1 MADVWNAVVN
11 FFVASV
17 LMGTTLMYGT
27 LGEIITEKSGNINLG
42 VEGLVY
48 MGGAAGIIAPFIY
61 EQAMGGQ
68 RGSRGGNA
76 DRSGSWVSSGRF
88 WQSDFLV
95 SDHHIACQSKCNW
108 PGAEHFWSRIRQV
121 LWRVFQSKS
130 GRGVW

>member
-48 MGGAAGIIAPFIY
+48 MGRAQQELLPHLFMSRLWVPTRFPPVGMLIALAAG
-61 EQAMGGQ
+61 
-68 RGSRGGNA
+68 
-76 DRSGSWVSSGRF
+76 
-88 WQSDFLV
+88 FLV
-95 SDHHIACQSKCNW
+95 AAFGSLIFSFLTITCVPIKM
-108 PGAEHFWSRIRQV
+108 
-121 LWRVFQSKS
+121 
-130 GRGVW
+130 